1 MFYCA
6 DSPRVEGSVSM
17 LTILNISLL
26 LVNLYSVGVSE
37 KKLQEIEEK
46 MDDMACIEDRINHLL
61 VNLDSA
67 FLDVLR

>member
-1 MFYCA
+1 
-6 DSPRVEGSVSM
+6 M

-46 MDDMACIEDRINHLL
+46 MDDMACVEVKLRHLL
-61 VNLDSA
+61 EDLDSA
-67 FLDVLR
+67 FLSVLR